1 MWRRLFSTNHGPHY
15 DHDHAYAHDHA
26 HAHYIATSVSILLKH
41 IEACQN
47 TSQLMGVL
55 FIVVRTMFDVFD
67 AYIDKR
73 MSDHKYVKLIESRD
87 RDYKGPGHKRRRI
100 FLHYNCMYAREID
113 PPPTSD
119 RWNDYPLDRAN
130 EFAGMVDK
138 FRDSVSNYFM
148 CASGQQ
154 MQNFPALDDFR
165 LKYRDYAFDTLLANF
180 NAMPGFE
187 EFCRHIGNASI
198 SMDTPIHDIKWAPVA
213 MALCDCSFVNVMKR
227 LKLTSPA
234 AEERDSQIIVSCLS
248 MFFSENSA
256 HVMNRLVSGHG
267 TRTFPMPMPMPLE
280 CFPKY
285 PEHIDYLVK
294 WHPMIAKIAKLPPKE
309 SEFEIRKH
317 ELQAIAEVQKL
328 VDSVR
333 EEVKEC
339 TLCNQGYTFK
349 SVVSGQKRLS
359 IGQGCS
365 SAHGMVVGARNQ
377 CMPGK
382 SVCDSCIQ
390 SQLSSRMANSDKCAY
405 CRTSQIQ
412 PLQGRNVLNRLTRT
426 LNIIR
431 SKLIE
436 LKENSNN
443 VQILSM
449 YVTLCHS
456 PCAVSYPSYVM
467 TTFRSMHEM
476 HRTEMTAILSKRN
489 AIDANLKWVNEL
501 DEQIK
506 ALNVQERSDLDLK
519 EEDEEDEEDEP
530 AHAHAAPKRRR
541 SADGGGKSNKTKRRH
556 QPRQRR
562 QGNHTKS
569 KSKRKS
575 N

>member
-1 MWRRLFSTNHGPHY
+1 MWRRFFSTN
-15 DHDHAYAHDHA
+15 HA

-73 MSDHKYVKLIESRD
+73 MSDHKYVELIESRD
-87 RDYKGPGHKRRRI
+87 RDYKWPGHKRRRI
-100 FLHYNCMYAREID
+100 FLHYNCMYTREIV

-119 RWNDYPLDRAN
+119 RWNDSPLDRAN
-130 EFAGMVDK
+130 EFARRVVDE

-154 MQNFPALDDFR
+154 MQNFRALDLDDFR

-198 SMDTPIHDIKWAPVA
+198 GMDTPIHDIKWAPVA

-256 HVMNRLVSGHG
+256 HVMNRLVSGHS
-267 TRTFPMPMPMPLE
+267 TFPMPMSMPMPMPLE

-365 SAHGMVVGARNQ
+365 Q

-382 SVCDSCIQ
+382 GVCDSCIQ

-476 HRTEMTAILSKRN
+476 HRTQMTAILSKRN
-489 AIDANLKWVNEL
+489 AIDANLKRVNEL

-541 SADGGGKSNKTKRRH
+541 SAGGGGGKSNKTKRRH

>member
-1 MWRRLFSTNHGPHY
+1 M
-15 DHDHAYAHDHA
+15 
-26 HAHYIATSVSILLKH
+26 
-41 IEACQN
+41 
-47 TSQLMGVL
+47 
-55 FIVVRTMFDVFD
+55 
-67 AYIDKR
+67 
-73 MSDHKYVKLIESRD
+73 
-87 RDYKGPGHKRRRI
+87 
-100 FLHYNCMYAREID
+100 
-113 PPPTSD
+113 
-119 RWNDYPLDRAN
+119 
-130 EFAGMVDK
+130 
-138 FRDSVSNYFM
+138 
-148 CASGQQ
+148 
-154 MQNFPALDDFR
+154 
-165 LKYRDYAFDTLLANF
+165 
-180 NAMPGFE
+180 
-187 EFCRHIGNASI
+187 
-198 SMDTPIHDIKWAPVA
+198 
-213 MALCDCSFVNVMKR
+213 
-227 LKLTSPA
+227 
-234 AEERDSQIIVSCLS
+234 
-248 MFFSENSA
+248 
-256 HVMNRLVSGHG
+256 
-267 TRTFPMPMPMPLE
+267 PMPMPMPLE

-317 ELQAIAEVQKL
+317 ELQAIADVQKL

-476 HRTEMTAILSKRN
+476 HRTQMTAILSKRN
-489 AIDANLKWVNEL
+489 AIDANLKRVNEL

-519 EEDEEDEEDEP
+519 EEDEEDEP
-530 AHAHAAPKRRR
+530 AAPKRRR

-575 N
+575 NTKCD

>member
-1 MWRRLFSTNHGPHY
+1 MLRRLFSTNHSPHY
-15 DHDHAYAHDHA
+15 DHAHA

-73 MSDHKYVKLIESRD
+73 MSDHEYVKLIESRD

-100 FLHYNCMYAREID
+100 FLHYNCMYTREID

-130 EFAGMVDK
+130 EFARRVVDEFK
-138 FRDSVSNYFM
+138 DSVSNYFM

-256 HVMNRLVSGHG
+256 HVMNRLVSGNS
-267 TRTFPMPMPMPLE
+267 TFPMPMPMPMPLE

-412 PLQGRNVLNRLTRT
+412 PLQGKNVLNRLTRT

-489 AIDANLKWVNEL
+489 AIDANLKRVNEL

-506 ALNVQERSDLDLK
+506 SLNVQERSDLDLK
-519 EEDEEDEEDEP
+519 EEDEEDEP